1 MRNEKLA
8 ITFYHSVVC
17 PRCHYTGHA
26 LRAVLR
32 NRSDVEVTKVEF
44 LTRGNKARE
53 DGVRSI
59 PALVARGQALTGF
72 VLTKGRIERFLD
84 SLGVES
90 TNSE

>member
-1 MRNEKLA
+1 MSGEKLA

-32 NRSDVEVTKVEF
+32 KHRDVEVTKVEF
-44 LTRGNKARE
+44 LTHGEQATK

-59 PALVARGQALTGF
+59 PALVARGRALTGF
-72 VLTKGRIERFLD
+72 ILTKGKIERFLE
-84 SLGVES
+84 SLAVEVA
-90 TNSE
+90 NGG